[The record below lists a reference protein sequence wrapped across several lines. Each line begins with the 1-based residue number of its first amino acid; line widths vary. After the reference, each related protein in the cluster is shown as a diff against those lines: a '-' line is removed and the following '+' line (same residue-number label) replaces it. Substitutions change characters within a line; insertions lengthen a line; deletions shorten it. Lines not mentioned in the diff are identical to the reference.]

1 MKTTMKNVKISDKK
15 KAARAKVILIILAL
29 MFLFSLFISRRG
41 NNKTSADLTITDS
54 MDLALDSIIRSIGYP
69 EFEVYDKADI
79 EYLAL
84 EEACPEEA
92 LLNAVNFKIEMIQGL
107 EIAEKDKIRRLEEAF
122 KERDMLEKA
131 VMDFNANRSSDFY
144 YSRRICFRTPDRREY
159 TFFQQYK
166 KGKFAVEYFMEKS
179 KKNKSNKIKEN

>member
-1 MKTTMKNVKISDKK
+1 MKNVKISDKK

-54 MDLALDSIIRSIGYP
+54 MDMALDSIIRSIGYP

-84 EEACPEEA
+84 EEVCPEEA

-179 KKNKSNKIKEN
+179 KKNKSNKIKVN

>member
-15 KAARAKVILIILAL
+15 KAARAKVILIILAV

-41 NNKTSADLTITDS
+41 DNKTSADLTITDS

-69 EFEVYDKADI
+69 EFEVYDKAEM
-79 EYLAL
+79 EYLAND
-84 EEACPEEA
+84 EVCPEEA

-107 EIAEKDKIRRLEEAF
+107 EIAEKEKIRRLEEAF

-131 VMDFNANRSSDFY
+131 VMDFMANKSSDFY
-144 YSRRICFRTPDRREY
+144 YSRRICFRTPDKKEY

-179 KKNKSNKIKEN
+179 KKNKSNKIKVN

>member
-1 MKTTMKNVKISDKK
+1 MKNVKISDKK
-15 KAARAKVILIILAL
+15 KAARAKVILIILAV
-29 MFLFSLFISRRG
+29 MFLFSLFISKRG

-54 MDLALDSIIRSIGYP
+54 MDMALDSIIRSIGYP

-107 EIAEKDKIRRLEEAF
+107 EIAEKEKIKRLEEAF
-122 KERDMLEKA
+122 KEREMLEKA
-131 VMDFNANRSSDFY
+131 VMDFMANKSSDYY
-144 YSRRICFRTPDRREY
+144 YSRRICFRTPDKREY